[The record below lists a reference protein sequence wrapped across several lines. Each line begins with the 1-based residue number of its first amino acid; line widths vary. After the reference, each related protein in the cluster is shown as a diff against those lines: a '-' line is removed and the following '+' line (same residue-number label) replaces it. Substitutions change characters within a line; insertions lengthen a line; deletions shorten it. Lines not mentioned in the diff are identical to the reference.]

1 MAAGKYTKYPKKGK
15 YSKGSKKNTK
25 FIKNS
30 KTAGSQQKQILSVQR
45 QVVALKN
52 KVKDRAQ
59 YAQYFLELVDG
70 VGVQFA
76 QINLPNGE
84 FYVNPLMRPSD
95 FASKP
100 IFQATATSDEPN
112 KCIVKSFDIQ
122 LVFSPKNSL
131 TALTPRIIRVW
142 TVSLRKETAQEVLQG
157 TAQMTSAGLNAA
169 PNGKYY
175 QNTFVD
181 GGLATM
187 VKFNPAAFK
196 VHHYR
201 EFTMA
206 NIMQETADPGAE
218 DDVAVTNTFNALRR
232 VRIKLKCGNHL
243 KPPQGKWSQISEGEV
258 MPLDRKYLIVHVGGW
273 DNDQDN
279 EIRMDTNICVL
290 TRVTN

>member
-157 TAQMTSAGLNAA
+157 TAL
-169 PNGKYY
+169 
-175 QNTFVD
+175 
-181 GGLATM
+181 
-187 VKFNPAAFK
+187 
-196 VHHYR
+196 
-201 EFTMA
+201 
-206 NIMQETADPGAE
+206 
-218 DDVAVTNTFNALRR
+218 
-232 VRIKLKCGNHL
+232 
-243 KPPQGKWSQISEGEV
+243 
-258 MPLDRKYLIVHVGGW
+258 
-273 DNDQDN
+273 
-279 EIRMDTNICVL
+279 
-290 TRVTN
+290 